1 MNKRLLAAGI
11 FMIFVGLAWIFG
23 IPEPQTANPDAVV
36 SVQAKS
42 GFPDQSFYAGS
53 ILLIIGIVLTFR
65 KVRLFRRERSTGM
78 RGTETYGIITEI
90 INTGMRVR
98 AFSMKYSARRS
109 TLLKVRISIM
119 GKSGTVFEL
128 TKSFYASNS
137 SQPYGPGNFVRV
149 MYLNDDVNIL
159 EVVRCSS
166 VPTNIAD
173 RLEEE
178 YRLMTQD

>member
-1 MNKRLLAAGI
+1 
-11 FMIFVGLAWIFG
+11 MIWVGLSWIFG

-42 GFPDQSFYAGS
+42 DSPDHPVYAGS
-53 ILLIIGIVLTFR
+53 VLLIIGIVLTVR

-90 INTGMRVR
+90 IDTGMHVR
-98 AFSMKYSARRS
+98 AFSMKHSACRS
-109 TLLKVRISIM
+109 SLLKARISIM

-128 TKSFYASNS
+128 TKSYYASDI
-137 SQPYGPGNFVRV
+137 SQLYGPGNFVRV
-149 MYLNDDVNIL
+149 IYLNDDVNIL
-159 EVVRCSS
+159 EVVRRSS
-166 VPTNIAD
+166 VPTDIAD

-178 YRLMTQD
+178 YRLMTQQ